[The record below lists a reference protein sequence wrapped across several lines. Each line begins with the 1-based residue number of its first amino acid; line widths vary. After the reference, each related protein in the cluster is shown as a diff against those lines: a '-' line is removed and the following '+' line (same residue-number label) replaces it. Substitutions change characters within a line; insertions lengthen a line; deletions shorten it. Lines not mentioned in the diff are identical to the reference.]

1 MRNIFLDRRFQI
13 YLKAFNLCASVLN
26 NDYVLAQTCQHDLF
40 SPIQAWQ
47 WINNRQLRHEYTGR
61 CLDIVNGI
69 AIRNR
74 LRVRTC
80 NSTSKSQQWAC
91 DGLFFEVIKFDFNSR
106 AKISH
111 LVASLLLTSRQQ
123 VVFALLVPNCQQSD
137 YEDWT
142 RFQVGAIWSSPRQS
156 RELCHN
162 ARTWYPI
169 QSELEDLKWHFIR
182 INHYLK

>member
-1 MRNIFLDRRFQI
+1 MRNLFLDRRFQI
-13 YLKAFNLCASVLN
+13 YLKAFNLCASVHT
-26 NDYVLAQTCQHDLF
+26 NDYVMAQTCQHDLF

-69 AIRNR
+69 AIRGR

-80 NSTSKSQQWAC
+80 NTTSKSQQWAC

-111 LVASLLLTSRQQ
+111 FVASLPTSRQQ
-123 VVFALLVPNCQQSD
+123 VVLIRTVCPKLSTSLEQ
-137 YEDWT
+137 
-142 RFQVGAIWSSPRQS
+142 AI
-156 RELCHN
+156 
-162 ARTWYPI
+162 
-169 QSELEDLKWHFIR
+169 K
-182 INHYLK
+182 